1 MSNVLWIVGVAALVV
16 LLIGRR
22 LVGEPLQ
29 ARRVFVLP
37 LVVAV
42 VGAYQL
48 SQLHHVRPL
57 DVGVL
62 TAEAGLAVA
71 LGAVRGLTVQVFVR
85 DGHLWQRYRPLTIAV
100 WVVSIAVRLGA
111 TAGAYAIGA
120 DRTVLSAGLVLV
132 LGLTLA
138 GESAIVGLRSMRLG
152 APFAPRSSR
161 LLG

>member
-29 ARRVFVLP
+29 ARRVFILP

-48 SQLHHVRPL
+48 SQLHHDLGADVRPL

-62 TAEAGLAVA
+62 AAEAGLAVA

-111 TAGAYAIGA
+111 T
-120 DRTVLSAGLVLV
+120 
-132 LGLTLA
+132 
-138 GESAIVGLRSMRLG
+138 
-152 APFAPRSSR
+152 
-161 LLG
+161 